1 MLCLYWVL
9 IFLKKIVDYKK
20 IYERIVIIIIIII
33 IITIIIIIIIII
45 IIFHYL
51 TPNYNFKISIT
62 HSITRITII

>member
-9 IFLKKIVDYKK
+9 IFLKKIVDYQK
-20 IYERIVIIIIIII
+20 IDARIV
-33 IITIIIIIIIII
+33 IIIIIIIII

>member
-9 IFLKKIVDYKK
+9 IFLKKIVDYQK
-20 IYERIVIIIIIII
+20 IDARIVIIIIIII
-33 IITIIIIIIIII
+33 IITIIIIIIII

>member
-9 IFLKKIVDYKK
+9 IFLKKIVDYQK
-20 IYERIVIIIIIII
+20 IDARIVIIIIIII
-33 IITIIIIIIIII
+33 ITIIIIIIII